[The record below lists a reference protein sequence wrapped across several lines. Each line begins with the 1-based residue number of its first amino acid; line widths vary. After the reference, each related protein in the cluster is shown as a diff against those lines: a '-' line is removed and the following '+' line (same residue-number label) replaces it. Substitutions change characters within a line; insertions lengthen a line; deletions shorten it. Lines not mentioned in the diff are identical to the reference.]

1 MAPIL
6 YPNSCV
12 QAIGGIRAMLGQA
25 PIESIVDETKREHL
39 MEVNALFRIPV
50 FNGGKCIV

>member
-39 MEVNALFRIPV
+39 MEVNALFRIEP
-50 FNGGKCIV
+50 